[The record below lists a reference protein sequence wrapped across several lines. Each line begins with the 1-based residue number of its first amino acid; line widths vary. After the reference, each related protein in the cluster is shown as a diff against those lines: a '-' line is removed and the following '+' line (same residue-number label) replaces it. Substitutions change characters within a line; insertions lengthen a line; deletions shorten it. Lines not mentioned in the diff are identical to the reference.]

1 MQKLYDAVVKTGEYT
16 DVQGNTKGRYENVG
30 SVMQGDNGQFLIL
43 KRTFNAAGVPN
54 PDNKDSVI
62 VSFFEQNNQGQQQQ
76 GGYQQ
81 QQGNQGGYQQQSA
94 PQQQQ
99 QGGYQQ
105 NNQQQSAPQQ
115 GGYQNQQGG
124 FAPKQ

>member
-16 DVQGNTKGRYENVG
+16 DSQGNTKGRYENVG

-62 VSFFEQNNQGQQQQ
+62 VSFFEQNNQQQQ
-76 GGYQQ
+76 GSQHQGQQ
-81 QQGNQGGYQQQSA
+81 HGGYGQ
-94 PQQQQ
+94 
-99 QGGYQQ
+99 
-105 NNQQQSAPQQ
+105 
-115 GGYQNQQGG
+115 QNQQGG
-124 FAPKQ
+124 QAQYQGQQGNYGGQNNGQQF

>member
-16 DVQGNTKGRYENVG
+16 DNQGNTKGRYENVG

-62 VSFFEQNNQGQQQQ
+62 VSFFEQNNNQGQQQNQQ
-76 GGYQQ
+76 GYNNQCGYQQ
-81 QQGNQGGYQQQSA
+81 QG
-94 PQQQQ
+94 QQ
-99 QGGYQQ
+99 QGGSVSYG
-105 NNQQQSAPQQ
+105 APQQ
-115 GGYQNQQGG
+115 GGFQNQNGG
-124 FAPKQ
+124 NSPQR

>member
-16 DVQGNTKGRYENVG
+16 DNQGNTKGRYENVG

-62 VSFFEQNNQGQQQQ
+62 VSFFEQNNQGQQ
-76 GGYQQ
+76 GG
-81 QQGNQGGYQQQSA
+81 N
-94 PQQQQ
+94 QQ

-105 NNQQQSAPQQ
+105 NSQQAAPQQ
-115 GGYQNQQGG
+115 GGYQQQGG
-124 FAPKQ
+124 HQQSPQQQGGYQGQQGGYAPQQ